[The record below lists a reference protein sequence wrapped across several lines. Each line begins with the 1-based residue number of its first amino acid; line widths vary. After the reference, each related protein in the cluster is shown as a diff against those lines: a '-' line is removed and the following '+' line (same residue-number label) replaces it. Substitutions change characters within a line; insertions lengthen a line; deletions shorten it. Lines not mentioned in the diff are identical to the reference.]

1 MTGHTVATSR
11 SAAATAAVAATTE
24 EHRQKRAYEI
34 AQALLPVALRSHLK
48 ESKYWSLA
56 TPASCDADDDEDQGM
71 TTSAPLSSL
80 SALQRRRRQFT
91 SCPRRRSTSTSQPS
105 CPNKK
110 QKQHKTKAESTDRS
124 SRPTTDTDTA
134 KLQRDPNISP
144 SSAMLTRCR
153 ARKRMTDATTI
164 TDRSSRPRK
173 TANRSNNNEANPRQ
187 SQRLKRLSVT
197 ADAATAAT
205 TGTPNANVVVAD
217 VAAPTA
223 SSNHLNER
231 ENLLIDIAK
240 VKTGRM
246 VHERNGRFQARIY
259 AFGKTRTSA
268 PSQTGKKPH

>member
-1 MTGHTVATSR
+1 MNLNNSSIASR
-11 SAAATAAVAATTE
+11 SAASPSNVITA
-24 EHRQKRAYEI
+24 
-34 AQALLPVALRSHLK
+34 PVYS
-48 ESKYWSLA
+48 ESA
-56 TPASCDADDDEDQGM
+56 
-71 TTSAPLSSL
+71 
-80 SALQRRRRQFT
+80 
-91 SCPRRRSTSTSQPS
+91 
-105 CPNKK
+105 
-110 QKQHKTKAESTDRS
+110 DRS

-246 VHERNGRFQARIY
+246 VHERNGRSHISLRHRQDETWY
-259 AFGKTRTSA
+259 
-268 PSQTGKKPH
+268 